1 MAETDTHGIVIE
13 EIAVGAK
20 STLKG
25 KRRRFRPGSPLP
37 LDTLPH
43 EWRSLLKKW
52 LKRGGNSRWETL
64 VKDAGITH
72 LALAESLLNWL
83 LRHGWASVEDER
95 RHGSWWPQ
103 SLELRNLPQL
113 RASLGISGKEEDLQR
128 WQALRETLHAHCD
141 GNLTPALL
149 ALDELPVHRALS
161 RQDLIA
167 ALQRWHET
175 QRSGTRR
182 DFALFAR
189 ADTKGLSESEWNW
202 LEQTLDLAEF
212 RIERHTPLLLLSA
225 PLTLTLPHG
234 QLDLASCADFAA
246 LTPATVQTVTA
257 VSGTISR
264 WQLVEN
270 RTSFER
276 VARQRAPDAGVIWLP
291 GFPPGWWHNAV
302 RCLLDLAPAPAY
314 IACDPDPAGIA
325 IALKAAE
332 LWRECGIA
340 WQPWKMSATDL
351 ATLRARK
358 PLTEVDRLQLGALRQ
373 ATALPA
379 QLAELAEWMLEHG
392 EKGEQEGY
400 L

>member
-1 MAETDTHGIVIE
+1 MAETDTHGIVTE
-13 EIAVGAK
+13 EIAGSAR

-25 KRRRFRPGSPLP
+25 RRRRFCPGSPLP
-37 LDTLPH
+37 LDTLPN
-43 EWRSLLKKW
+43 EWHGLLKKW
-52 LKRGGNSRWETL
+52 VKRGGNSRWETL
-64 VKDAGITH
+64 VKDAGTTH
-72 LALAESLLNWL
+72 LTLAESLLNWL
-83 LRHGWASVEDER
+83 LRHGWANVEEER
-95 RHGSWWPQ
+95 QHGNWWPR

-113 RASLGISGKEEDLQR
+113 RAALGISDKEQDAQR
-128 WQALRETLHAHCD
+128 WLAAREELKVCCDDALA
-141 GNLTPALL
+141 PVLL
-149 ALDELPVHRALS
+149 ALDELPVHHALA
-161 RQDLIA
+161 RHDLIA
-167 ALQRWHET
+167 ALQCWQDA

-212 RIERHTPLLLLSA
+212 RIERHTPLLLLAA
-225 PLTLTLPHG
+225 PLTLTMPHG
-234 QLDLASCADFAA
+234 QLDLANCTDFAA
-246 LTPATVQTVTA
+246 LTPATIQAMTSA
-257 VSGTISR
+257 SGTIKR

-276 VARQRAPDAGVIWLP
+276 VARQREPDLGAIWLP
-291 GFPPGWWHNAV
+291 GFPPGWWRNAV
-302 RCLLDLAPAPAY
+302 GQLLDLIPAPAH

-332 LWRECGIA
+332 LWHERGIE
-340 WQPWKMSATDL
+340 WLPWKMSATDL
-351 ATLRARK
+351 AALRARK
-358 PLTEVDRLQLGALRQ
+358 PLTEVDRLQLASLRQ
-373 ATALPA
+373 ETALPT

>member
-43 EWRSLLKKW
+43 EWHSLLKKW
-52 LKRGGNSRWETL
+52 LKRGGNSRWKTL
-64 VKDAGITH
+64 EQDAGTTH

-83 LRHGWASVEDER
+83 LRHGWASVEEER
-95 RHGSWWPQ
+95 RRGSWWPQ

-113 RASLGISGKEEDLQR
+113 RAALGIGDKAQDEQS
-128 WQALRETLHAHCD
+128 WQTARDELKACCD
-141 GNLTPALL
+141 NNLAPALL
-149 ALDELPVHRALS
+149 SLDELPVQRALA
-161 RQDLIA
+161 RYDLIA
-167 ALQRWHET
+167 ALQRW
-175 QRSGTRR
+175 QNAQQSGTRR

-189 ADTKGLSESEWNW
+189 DDTKGLSESEWNW
-202 LEQTLDLAEF
+202 LEQSLDLAEF
-212 RIERHTPLLLLSA
+212 CIERHTPLLLLSA
-225 PLTLTLPHG
+225 PLTLTMPHG
-234 QLDLASCADFAA
+234 QLDLANCTDFAA
-246 LTPATVQTVTA
+246 LTPATIQAITSA
-257 VSGTISR
+257 SGTIKR

-276 VARQRAPDAGVIWLP
+276 VARQREPDVGVIWLP
-291 GFPPGWWHNAV
+291 GFPPSWWRNTV
-302 RCLLDLAPAPAY
+302 GQLLDLIPAPAH

-332 LWRECGIA
+332 LWHERGIA
-340 WQPWKMSATDL
+340 WLPWKMSATDL
-351 ATLRARK
+351 AALRVRK
-358 PLTEVDRLQLGALRQ
+358 LLTEADRLQLTALRQ
-373 ATALPA
+373 ETVLPT
-379 QLAELAEWMLEHG
+379 QLSELAEWMLEHG